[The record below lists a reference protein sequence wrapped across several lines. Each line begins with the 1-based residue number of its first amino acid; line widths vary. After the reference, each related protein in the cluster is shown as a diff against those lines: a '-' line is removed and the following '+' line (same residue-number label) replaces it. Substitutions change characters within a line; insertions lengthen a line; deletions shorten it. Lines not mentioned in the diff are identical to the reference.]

1 MPGSMPSA
9 DHVGAGH
16 SLGPLPGTGSE
27 TAHIIVIGN
36 EKGGSGKSTTAMH
49 VIVSLMRRDYRVASI
64 DLDGRQG
71 TLSRYFE
78 NRKATEET
86 HRVGLPLP
94 EHFALRPDDRL
105 SPQDMARS
113 LVGLVE
119 DLKGSFDFIVFDT
132 PGSDTPLSRVGHSFA
147 DTLITPMN
155 DSFVDLDLLARVDGE
170 SLQVL
175 GPSLYA
181 EMVWEQ
187 KKARAQRDGG
197 SMDWIVMRNRL
208 STLDARNKR
217 DVESILET
225 LARRMGFRI
234 APGFGERVV
243 FREMFL
249 KGLTLLDLRDMG
261 ASSWRMNLSH
271 VAARQEVRSLM
282 DALHLDRPRRIGR
295 SRAQLS
301 EAAESLRVRA
311 AG

>member
-1 MPGSMPSA
+1 
-9 DHVGAGH
+9 V
-16 SLGPLPGTGSE
+16 
-27 TAHIIVIGN
+27 IVIGN

-49 VIVSLMRRDYRVASI
+49 VIVSLIRRDYRVASI

-78 NRKATEET
+78 NRKATVEASG
-86 HRVGLPLP
+86 VGLPLP
-94 EHFALRPDDRL
+94 EHFALRPDDAV
-105 SPQDMARS
+105 SPHEMARS
-113 LVGLVE
+113 LGSLVQSLRSE
-119 DLKGSFDFIVFDT
+119 FDYIVFDT

-170 SLQVL
+170 SLEIL
-175 GPSLYA
+175 GPSLYS

-197 SMDWIVMRNRL
+197 SVDWIVMRNRL

-217 DVESILET
+217 DIEGLIMKLS
-225 LARRMGFRI
+225 RRMGFRI

-261 ASSWRMNLSH
+261 AASWRMNLSH

-282 DALHLDRPRRIGR
+282 DALQLDRPRRVGTPRGQGESGR
-295 SRAQLS
+295 GQQQASVNQ
-301 EAAESLRVRA
+301 VRA